1 MASDKLN
8 STSAFWLDKSFFK
21 GSGLNREDSSPSI
34 MKNLK
39 LLSYKRSISNFVKIL
54 TKRSD
59 INVSFS
65 SGQRSYTDGKNV
77 VISSK
82 INENNF
88 DVTVG
93 LALHEAAHILLT
105 DFKILNLNTFI
116 NICADELGHLW
127 LDCSDADQNRIHEF
141 HNIVEDR
148 YIDNYIYDE
157 APGYRGYYNSLYD
170 YYFRLPKLT
179 KWLKQ
184 SKCRTE
190 TFDNYKNQLLNI
202 VNVGFDRNC
211 LIGMPDIV
219 KLLDLPNIKRLE
231 TTEQR
236 LRLALQIY
244 MIVMK
249 NVKEAKDSNPSTPNP
264 SNTSN
269 EESTNETEESESA
282 GSGGD
287 ESSEKDF
294 GNESNDNSAKDL
306 NLDNTPSLEE
316 PLSAVDEEE
325 IKDALK
331 SIDQFLN
338 GELNEESAASKK
350 LDSTINAL
358 DIANASEHVSHVTLP
373 NGTKIPVKCILVR
386 HISEEVISAGLFP
399 SIFDNYYLKS
409 TKNDKKPREIDV
421 AINNGLL
428 LGKQLA
434 NRIMVR
440 NEEKT
445 LVINRL
451 NKGKIFNRHIA
462 LLGADVENI
471 FYKTKTDKFKKTTI
485 HISIDASGSMTGAK
499 FNNAIQMAVAIAKA
513 CTYLRDVNCIISFR
527 SQETNFS
534 PLMVIA
540 YNSKKDH
547 ISKIPNL
554 FPCLIPNSATPEGLC
569 YDMYAKYIEE
579 MDGNDVD
586 RYVINLSDGEPAF
599 HLRGTHYDYSGSV
612 GVAHSREAWNNIL
625 KLGVTGLSYFIPSS
639 YSRLEKGISLTE
651 FGQIYGST
659 AKYIEANNLPQL
671 ANTINEMLVSSNAVN
686 SVYSE

>member
-21 GSGLNREDSSPSI
+21 GSRLNREDSSPSI

-306 NLDNTPSLEE
+306 NLDNTPSPEE

-325 IKDALK
+325 IKDVLK

-338 GELNEESAASKK
+338 GELNEESEASKK

>member
-65 SGQRSYTDGKNV
+65 SGQQSYTDGKNV

-82 INENNF
+82 IDENNF

-105 DFKILNLNTFI
+105 DFKILDLNIFK
-116 NICADELGHLW
+116 NICADELGHWW
-127 LDCSDADQNRIHEF
+127 LSCSSADQSRIRDF

-148 YIDNYIYDE
+148 YIDSYIYDE

-179 KWLKQ
+179 KWLQQ

-244 MIVMK
+244 MIVLK
-249 NVKEAKDSNPSTPNP
+249 NVKEAKDSNPTTPNP

-294 GNESNDNSAKDL
+294 GNESNDNSAKDP
-306 NLDNTPSLEE
+306 NLDTVSSTKESLSE
-316 PLSAVDEEE
+316 VDEKEVN
-325 IKDALK
+325 DALK
-331 SIDQFLN
+331 SIDRFLN
-338 GELNEESAASKK
+338 RELNEESAASIK

-358 DIANASEHVSHVTLP
+358 DIANASEHVSHVTVQ
-373 NGTKIPVKCILVR
+373 GGSKIPVKCILVR
-386 HISEEVISAGLFP
+386 HISEEVISARLFP
-399 SIFDNYYLKS
+399 SIFDNYYLLKS
-409 TKNDKKPREIDV
+409 TKNDKSPRPLDI

-451 NKGKIFNRHIA
+451 NKGKIFNRHVA

-485 HISIDASGSMTGAK
+485 HISIDASGSMSGAK

-527 SQETNFS
+527 SQTNSS

-554 FPCLIPNSATPEGLC
+554 FPCLIPNSSTPEGLC

-599 HLRGTHYDYSGSV
+599 HLKGTHYGYSGSV
-612 GVAHSREAWNNIL
+612 GVAHSRNAWNNIL

-639 YSRLEKGISLTE
+639 SSQLERGISLTE

-671 ANTINEMLVSSNAVN
+671 ANTINEMLVSSNAVS